1 MVILSHEHFTPALD
15 QASFCTGRKR
25 EYEEGDLSR
34 SGYAQ
39 VKNGGGGT
47 STKHQN
53 LDTPPHV
60 GLTPA
65 LRRNTQRMARSNA
78 GIKRNRQTGNDRVT
92 RREVRL
98 TPNTEAAYSAAAE
111 ASGNLSLSLYL
122 ERLRQAL
129 EAEGLALPVLSPTLE
144 GAEVLTKAAA

>member
-1 MVILSHEHFTPALD
+1 
-15 QASFCTGRKR
+15 
-25 EYEEGDLSR
+25 
-34 SGYAQ
+34 
-39 VKNGGGGT
+39 
-47 STKHQN
+47 
-53 LDTPPHV
+53 
-60 GLTPA
+60 
-65 LRRNTQRMARSNA
+65 MARSNA